1 MLSNKMAYCLLF
13 RWAFVFDYALP
24 LFLSGFCTYLL
35 SVEWI
40 LKGPPFELR
49 NRKRG
54 KKEGERRRRWWRRRR
69 RRRKKGGGG
78 GEEEK
83 GGGGGGGGG
92 GEGGGEEGGGEE
104 DDEGGGG
111 GGEEEGGGGGG
122 GIGEGGE
129 GLRARGRR
137 EGEEDKDLLK
147 GPLEM
152 ILD

>member
-49 NRKRG
+49 NRKG
-54 KKEGERRRRWWRRRR
+54 GEKEGERRRRWWRRRR
-69 RRRKKGGGG
+69 RRRRRKKGGGG
-78 GEEEK
+78 GE
-83 GGGGGGGGG
+83 GGGGGGGG
-92 GEGGGEEGGGEE
+92 GEGGEEEEGGGGIGGGEGGGGEE

-111 GGEEEGGGGGG
+111 GGGGG
-122 GIGEGGE
+122 GIGE